1 MKAQLQLLLDRV
13 DALSLRERLFLTLSL
28 FVCVLAL
35 ADFVWFTPA
44 QSAHKLVLQRFATQ
58 SAELDRLRGELALA
72 AVPTDTGKLARAE
85 LQTVNDQLAELDSQI
100 AALVPTESKGPPLE
114 QVLQRLLRRHEGL
127 TLVSLDT
134 QKPEAAGAGGAMG
147 TMALPVGMSRRGLLL
162 KVSGP
167 YAELVRYVQAL
178 EGALPGLRWG
188 TMELKAD
195 KRGNELSLQ
204 VYALGVQP

>member
-44 QSAHKLVLQRFATQ
+44 QSAYKLVLQRFATQ
-58 SAELDRLRGELALA
+58 SAELDRLRSELALA

-114 QVLQRLLRRHEGL
+114 QVLQRLLRRHDGL

-134 QKPEAAGAGGAMG
+134 QKPEAAGAV
-147 TMALPVGMSRRGLLL
+147 ALPAGMSRRGLLL